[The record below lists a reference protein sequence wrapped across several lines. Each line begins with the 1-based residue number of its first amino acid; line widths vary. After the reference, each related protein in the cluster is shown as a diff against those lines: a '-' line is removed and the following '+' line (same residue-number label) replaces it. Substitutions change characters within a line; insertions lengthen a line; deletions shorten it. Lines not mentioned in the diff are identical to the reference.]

1 MLRLKTLWEEPH
13 MRRLTE
19 NLEPADRRFYWKFVI
34 GLYGFYGALMIFTAG
49 MFVANHLSKNR
60 ALEPAVAE
68 ATSQRPPA
76 AIEAPTPVGMR
87 GDKMDVRRIF
97 LLTNE
102 REIAR

>member
-1 MLRLKTLWEEPH
+1 VKEEPRV
-13 MRRLTE
+13 RRLTG

-60 ALEPAVAE
+60 AIEPAVAE
-68 ATSQRPPA
+68 ASRPPA
-76 AIEAPTPVGMR
+76 AVEAPTPVGMR

-97 LLTNE
+97 LLTNQ
-102 REIAR
+102 RQIVR